1 VVNFAQF
8 ERFPKDRYQT
18 EVESWR
24 LLQSAN
30 IEFTMKAAAGADW
43 RPTMPTKEKRTAAE
57 LEELI
62 ITEFKKRPE
71 LNNILSVIVSPE
83 LPTPGG
89 PTWECHRVSDE
100 VTMRKTI
107 ADEIIR
113 KLQDK
118 FDLL

>member
-1 VVNFAQF
+1 MRRGQVLATNLLRRRKLVV
-8 ERFPKDRYQT
+8 
-18 EVESWR
+18 
-24 LLQSAN
+24 
-30 IEFTMKAAAGADW
+30 AAIGEHRVYDEAVAEPIGNL
-43 RPTMPTKEKRTAAE
+43 TMPTKEKRTAAE

-71 LNNILSVIVSPE
+71 FNNILSVIVSPE

-100 VTMRKTI
+100 VTMRGSI

-113 KLQDK
+113 KLQDQ
-118 FDLL
+118 FDLV